1 VDQDGLGRLRAAE
14 VVDLTHALRPDFP
27 LFPVYNPVEMAERF
41 SVPDD
46 GFFVR
51 SWSFDEH
58 CGTHVDAPAH
68 LAAVAQREAQA
79 RRRFP
84 DYADQRGPVAVHRSG
99 LSRVRGGA
107 KHHR

>member
-1 VDQDGLGRLRAAE
+1 MGEDGLGRLSGAE
-14 VVDLTHALRPDFP
+14 VVDLTHRLRPDFP

-41 SVPDD
+41 SLPDD

-68 LAAVAQREAQA
+68 FAAEGATVDRLDPADLLAQGGRA
-79 RRRFP
+79 RRP
-84 DYADQRGPVAVHRSG
+84 
-99 LSRVRGGA
+99 
-107 KHHR
+107 